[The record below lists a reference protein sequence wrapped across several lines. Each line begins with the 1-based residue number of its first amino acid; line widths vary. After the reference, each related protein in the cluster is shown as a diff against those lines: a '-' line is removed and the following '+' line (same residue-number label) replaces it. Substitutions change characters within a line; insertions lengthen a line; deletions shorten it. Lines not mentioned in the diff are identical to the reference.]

1 MKTALE
7 LFRAGP
13 DTAQIA
19 HILRISEALALE
31 MVCKQR
37 SAELG
42 KSSPYRD
49 APASLSVRPRARP
62 LIRYAGR

>member
-7 LFRAGP
+7 LLRSGR
-13 DTAQIA
+13 DTAEIA
-19 HILRISEALALE
+19 SILRISEALALE
-31 MVCKQR
+31 QVTKQR

-49 APASLSVRPRARP
+49 APVNLSTRPRTRP

>member
-7 LFRAGP
+7 LFRSGR
-13 DTAQIA
+13 DTAEIA
-19 HILRISEALALE
+19 SILRISEALALE
-31 MVCKQR
+31 QVTKQR

-49 APASLSVRPRARP
+49 APVNLSVRHPANR
-62 LIRYAGR
+62 LIAYAGR